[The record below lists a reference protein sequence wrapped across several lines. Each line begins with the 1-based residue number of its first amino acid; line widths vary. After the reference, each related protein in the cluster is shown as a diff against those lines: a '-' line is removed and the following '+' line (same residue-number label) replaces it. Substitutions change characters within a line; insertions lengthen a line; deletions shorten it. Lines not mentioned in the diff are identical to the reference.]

1 MPEKDTLKNFD
12 VESYH
17 FDQLMPPQFP
27 LAKKFYKSARYPNN
41 IGREDEVYVVRHQNS
56 IIASLK
62 LVKLDQ
68 YLILRSMVVM
78 PLYRRKG
85 VGLFMLK
92 SLIQK
97 LARRECWCFPFD
109 GLESFYGAIGF
120 KSCLPENSPNIIR
133 QKYEQYYSQGKKI
146 FIMKRD

>member
-1 MPEKDTLKNFD
+1 MPNKDTPQD
-12 VESYH
+12 VDSYH
-17 FDQLMPPQFP
+17 FEQLIPPQFP

-41 IGREDEVYVVRHQNS
+41 IGREDEVYVVRHQS
-56 IIASLK
+56 LIIATLK

-68 YLILRSMVVM
+68 YLILRSMVVS

-85 VGLFMLK
+85 IGLFMLNNLVK
-92 SLIQK
+92 K
-97 LARRECWCFPFD
+97 LAQRECWCFPFD

-120 KSCLPENSPNIIR
+120 KSCQPENSPNIIR
-133 QKYEQYYSQGKKI
+133 QKYQQYFSQGKKI